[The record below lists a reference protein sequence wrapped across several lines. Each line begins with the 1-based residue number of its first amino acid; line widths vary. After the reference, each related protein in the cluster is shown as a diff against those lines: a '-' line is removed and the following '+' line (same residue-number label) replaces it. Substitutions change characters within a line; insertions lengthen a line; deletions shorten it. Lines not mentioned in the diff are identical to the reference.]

1 MSRPFVGC
9 PRPQGWRCGTLE
21 GMTSQIP
28 PRPYPGPRQPSALDR
43 LVEALQA
50 QTAAIESLVAV
61 NAALLER
68 LPLPSEDEAPEA
80 EAGIPQPLS
89 RPR

>member
-1 MSRPFVGC
+1 MRLP
-9 PRPQGWRCGTLE
+9 
-21 GMTSQIP
+21 IP
-28 PRPYPGPRQPSALDR
+28 SEAERQPSALDA
-43 LVEALQA
+43 LVAALHA

-68 LPLPSEDEAPEA
+68 LPLPEADEGVDVGDGAPV
-80 EAGIPQPLS
+80 PLS